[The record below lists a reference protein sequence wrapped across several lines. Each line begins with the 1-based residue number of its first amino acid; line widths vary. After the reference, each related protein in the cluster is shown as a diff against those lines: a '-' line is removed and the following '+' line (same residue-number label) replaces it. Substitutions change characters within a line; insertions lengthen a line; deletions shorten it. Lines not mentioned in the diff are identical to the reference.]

1 MNDVNE
7 KCLELFQKWLE
18 TLGTDVQT
26 IMEALK
32 QDNLP
37 PAAKR
42 PLVGCLNYLFK
53 ALDLIPDG
61 VEDIGYIDDAI
72 IIRMAA
78 KSALEGDLGS
88 VDEAMK
94 SRLQQL
100 ADDME
105 TVAEFLD
112 QPLLERLEKYAAKLS
127 RGAAKGRT
135 VDEIIE
141 ESSTFESF
149 SADVEKFVLDYIA
162 PDFHS
167 DENSLVKLKAFL
179 DSKLPG

>member
-7 KCLELFQKWLE
+7 KCLEQFPKWLE
-18 TLGTDVQT
+18 THGTDVHT
-26 IMEALK
+26 IVEALK
-32 QDNLP
+32 RDTLA
-37 PAAKR
+37 PAAKP
-42 PLVGCLNYLFK
+42 PLVGWLNYLFK

-72 IIRMAA
+72 ILRMAA

-88 VDEAMK
+88 VDDGLK

-100 ADDME
+100 ADDTE

-112 QPLLERLEKYAAKLS
+112 QSLLERLEKYAAKLS
-127 RGAAKGRT
+127 RGAARGRT

-141 ESSTFESF
+141 ESEVFESF
-149 SADVEKFVLDYIA
+149 TADVEKFVRDYVA
-162 PDFHS
+162 PDFQS

-179 DSKLPG
+179 DSKLPR